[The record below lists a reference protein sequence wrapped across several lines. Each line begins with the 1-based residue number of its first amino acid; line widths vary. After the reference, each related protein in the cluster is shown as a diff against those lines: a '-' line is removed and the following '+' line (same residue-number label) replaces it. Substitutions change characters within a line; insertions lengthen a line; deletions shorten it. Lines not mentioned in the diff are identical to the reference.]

1 MMTPHRITFH
11 LDGTGVYYDP
21 YEPLMLDGILAVAF
35 MPLVR
40 ARRGEVYEHEEIGR
54 DEPPYEVPL
63 PLAKWHVGD
72 VWGWRASALFPQGE
86 TAETLTYWRKRL
98 RQDRIEITEGAPNL
112 TNGIYRDW
120 NMPLPKLL
128 CRKMVAYCVTDREG
142 RRDIR
147 RQLERIKYLGKK
159 RAHGHGRIVGIEV
172 AKCDEDFSTERDGRL
187 TRWMPREDGTRLVR
201 PRPPYWNNVGRVACA
216 EIGDPVS

>member
-54 DEPPYEVPL
+54 DEPPYDVPL

-72 VWGWRASALFPQGE
+72 VWGWRASALFPEGE

-98 RQDRIEITEGAPNL
+98 RQDRIEITEGSPNL

-128 CRKMVAYCVTDREG
+128 CRQMVAYCVTDREG

-147 RQLERIKYLGKK
+147 RQ
-159 RAHGHGRIVGIEV
+159 
-172 AKCDEDFSTERDGRL
+172 L

-216 EIGDPVS
+216 EVGEGLRPRKPGPGSWRG